1 MQGGFAAKEIIYW
14 NATSPLWEKET
25 PNNLV
30 IGIKRFCDD
39 ANPILSITANMMYV
53 KQKIA
58 LHIVPNARVTRRD
71 ARPDQTPADLF
82 RDIGG
87 LYVNNY
93 FKPLSVDG
101 LVKSQWDG

>member
-1 MQGGFAAKEIIYW
+1 
-14 NATSPLWEKET
+14 
-25 PNNLV
+25 
-30 IGIKRFCDD
+30 
-39 ANPILSITANMMYV
+39 MMYV

-58 LHIVPNARVTRRD
+58 LHIVPDAGVTRHS

-101 LVKSQWDG
+101 LVKSPISPPLAGGDYGEGDVTG